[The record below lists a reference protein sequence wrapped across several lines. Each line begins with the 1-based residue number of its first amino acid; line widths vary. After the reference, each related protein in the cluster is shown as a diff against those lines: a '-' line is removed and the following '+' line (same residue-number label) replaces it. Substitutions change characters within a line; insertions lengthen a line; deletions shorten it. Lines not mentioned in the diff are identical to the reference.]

1 MKISKILLL
10 TISVLT
16 LNSCYAKQKSTQS
29 IVEKSLKFS
38 TEQSMI
44 LYRSIE
50 KMPDKLP
57 RTMNSDGGLVT
68 SNDKWWTSGFFP
80 GTLWYLYQYS
90 NDEKVKSAA
99 REITQRV
106 KKQQYTTDNH
116 DVGFMINCSFGNAY
130 KLAALAPDKAVIIN
144 AARSLST
151 RFNVKIGCIKSWD
164 KKEWEYPVIIDN
176 MMNLELLCEATRL
189 SGDSS
194 FYKIAVSHADTTLK
208 YHYRPDG
215 SAYHVVNYDTITGG
229 AKAKFNHQGAFDE
242 STWARGQGW
251 GLYGYTMMYRETGKK
266 EYLNHAIKI
275 ANLLINYPNLP
286 EDKIPYWDFN
296 APNIPNELK
305 DASAGAIMASAL
317 IELSTFVPKDLSA
330 KYLSIAEQQ
339 IRSLSSDKYLAKKG
353 KNAGFILKHSV
364 GFMAKDS
371 EVDAP
376 LTYADYYYVEAMLR
390 YKNLL
395 NATDDK

>member
-1 MKISKILLL
+1 MKKSKLIILLF
-10 TISVLT
+10 ISLT
-16 LNSCYAKQKSTQS
+16 LSSCFTKQKSTQS
-29 IVEKSLKFS
+29 IVDKSLKFS

-57 RTMNSDGGLVT
+57 KTMNKNGDLVT
-68 SNDKWWTSGFFP
+68 SNDKWWTSGFYP
-80 GTLWYLYQYS
+80 GTLWYLYHYS
-90 NDEKVKSAA
+90 KDENVKTAA
-99 REITQRV
+99 REMTQRV
-106 KKQQYTTDNH
+106 EEQQYTTDNH

-130 KLAALAPDKAVIIN
+130 RFASLPTDKAVLIN

-151 RFNVKIGCIKSWD
+151 RFNPKIGCIKSWD
-164 KKEWEYPVIIDN
+164 KREWEYPVIIDN
-176 MMNLELLCEATRL
+176 MMNLELLCEATKL
-189 SGDSS
+189 TGDSS

-208 YHYRPDG
+208 YHYRTDG
-215 SAYHVVNYDTITGG
+215 SAYHVINYDTINGG

-275 ANLLINYPNLP
+275 ANLIINHPNLP